1 MGITRACKCLDLF
14 QKSLFMLRNEIH
26 DNCAA
31 LKTMQSLLFAFEH
44 CYNSTA
50 TNTNALVIIIVFHV
64 STNN

>member
-1 MGITRACKCLDLF
+1 M
-14 QKSLFMLRNEIH
+14 QRNEII
-26 DNCAA
+26 DDCAA
-31 LKTMQSLLFAFEH
+31 LKTMQSLLFAFER